1 MDVLLIVAGALVLAF
16 VIGIVA
22 VNLFLITFIG
32 SVSEASKFSVKKDG
46 EK

>member
-1 MDVLLIVAGALVLAF
+1 MDVLLIVGGALALAF

-22 VNLFLITFIG
+22 VNLFLISFIS
-32 SVSEASKFSVKKDG
+32 SVSETSKFSVKKDK

>member
-22 VNLFLITFIG
+22 VNLFLISFIR
-32 SVSEASKFSVKKDG
+32 SISDASKFSVEKEKK
-46 EK
+46 